1 MPQPDRP
8 ASDAAFV
15 PEAACRCVSG
25 HHTCGLPNPEEELI
39 LALARIEAAEH
50 DLAMERSLSKSA
62 LAAND
67 EIWKQN
73 RKLQES
79 VDLFVARAQGAEAE
93 NGRLRAALEKIAAS
107 PRPDGTYNLSREAC
121 EEIAREALRRGDT

>member
-1 MPQPDRP
+1 MSAAKRQE
-8 ASDAAFV
+8 SD
-15 PEAACRCVSG
+15 CRCVAG

-39 LALARIEAAEH
+39 LALARAEAAEH

-73 RKLQES
+73 RKLQDS
-79 VDLFVARAQGAEAE
+79 VDLFVARVQGAEAE
-93 NGRLRAALEKIAAS
+93 NDRFRAALEQIAAS